1 MEGQY
6 IIYNIYYKGITM
18 VEIVTGALLALAI
31 RDILYEVIDRI
42 QSFIFRKREARYHDL
57 LDEWLDEEI

>member
-1 MEGQY
+1 
-6 IIYNIYYKGITM
+6 M